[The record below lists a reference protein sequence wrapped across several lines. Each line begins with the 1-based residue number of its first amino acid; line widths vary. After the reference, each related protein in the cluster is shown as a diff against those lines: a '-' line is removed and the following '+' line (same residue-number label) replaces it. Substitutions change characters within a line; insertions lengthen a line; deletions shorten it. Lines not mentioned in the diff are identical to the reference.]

1 MLNRRRL
8 SDATVTHTIGEGAD
22 MNGRN
27 PIFIHYVHDMGRA
40 RRFYESVFEVSPSFS
55 SPGWT
60 TLNFG
65 SFELALHILS
75 PDDMDEAPL
84 PHAGLNL
91 EVDRIEEIQSL
102 IEKNGGTM
110 IELREADSSVPD
122 RVATFR
128 DPEGNG
134 FELRQHVGFPV

>member
-1 MLNRRRL
+1 
-8 SDATVTHTIGEGAD
+8 
-22 MNGRN
+22 MNGRK

-40 RRFYESVFEVSPSFS
+40 RRFYESVFGVPVSFA

-60 TLNFG
+60 TLKFD

-91 EVDRIEEIQSL
+91 EVDL
-102 IEKNGGTM
+102 IEDMAALVERHGGKM

-122 RVATFR
+122 RVGTFH

-134 FELRQHVGFPV
+134 FELRQHVGLPT